1 MFMKKTP
8 RGQNKVQ
15 GIIIVMSSQTPRGVK
30 RVRVVSKTE
39 DNSSSKD
46 ELQKVSK
53 KRLKAAPTSIP
64 TPTPAAVAKP
74 TIVARKLSTDSPA
87 AATLGIY

>member
-1 MFMKKTP
+1 
-8 RGQNKVQ
+8 
-15 GIIIVMSSQTPRGVK
+15 MSSQTPRGVK

-64 TPTPAAVAKP
+64 TPIPAAVAKP